1 MIFVSLGDN
10 MRVKVDGKKL
20 IELFNKQSKLVSEYQ
35 SKMVN
40 ILTIEMYNSDV
51 NKSRNFIYK
60 LFKYKPRAFEECA
73 VQALIMVKNPAVN
86 SSREDPYGHLLVSR
100 LTSLLPPEDCVKITL
115 KIEEY
120 YLFTIPFPKRSI
132 YWVSKNLWI

>member
-1 MIFVSLGDN
+1 

-20 IELFNKQSKLVSEYQ
+20 IELFNRQSNLVSEYQ
-35 SKMVN
+35 SKMIN

-60 LFKYKPRAFEECA
+60 LFKYKPRTFDDCA
-73 VQALIMVKNPAVN
+73 KIASKMVKNPAVN
-86 SSREDPYGHLLVSR
+86 SSREDPYGHLLISR
-100 LTSLLPPEDCVKITL
+100 LTSLLPPEDCVKATL

-120 YLFTIPFPKRSI
+120 CLFTISFPQRRI
-132 YWVSKNLWI
+132 YWVSKNSWV